1 MTLSIIFILS
11 SSGNSAICCFNSA
24 FICLNIVGGILAGSF
39 RFTFDFLSC
48 LGSILFSIFSFAFSK
63 VLLIFSLTKLLINFV
78 AVLVS
83 NFLPS
88 PLPTD
93 FWNVI
98 LPDLLPNALHSA
110 SDALRISI
118 R

>member
-24 FICLNIVGGILAGSF
+24 FICLNTVGGILLGNF

-48 LGSILFSIFSFAFSK
+48 LGSILFSIFSFAFSR
-63 VLLIFSLTKLLINFV
+63 VLLIFSLTKLLIIF
-78 AVLVS
+78 AVVLAS

-98 LPDLLPNALHSA
+98 LPDLLPNVLHSA
-110 SDALRISI
+110 FVLLRISI